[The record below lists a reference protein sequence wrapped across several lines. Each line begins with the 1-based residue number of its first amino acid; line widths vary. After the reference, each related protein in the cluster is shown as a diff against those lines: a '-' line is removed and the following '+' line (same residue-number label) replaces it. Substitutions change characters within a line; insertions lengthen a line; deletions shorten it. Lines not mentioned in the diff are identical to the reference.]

1 MNQQDT
7 FLSHK
12 QSLFVEYY
20 IQTGGNGTAA
30 ARAAGY
36 RGNSATL
43 GAVAHENLNKLHVRG
58 EIARRQKEIQE
69 RLEISTQA
77 KRESLWKIAKECAK
91 YGEISRA
98 EQLETMPNGSQV
110 KTIRIYY
117 SVFDPVAA
125 LKAIRELNRMD
136 GDYAATRNM
145 DSFNRIG
152 T

>member
-1 MNQQDT
+1 MKKDT

-12 QSLFVEYY
+12 QLLFVEHY

-43 GAVAHENLNKLHVRG
+43 GAVSHENLNKPHVRG
-58 EIARRQKEIQE
+58 EIARRQREIRE

-77 KRESLWKIAKECAK
+77 KRESLWKIANECAK
-91 YGEISRA
+91 YEEISRA
-98 EQLETMPNGSQV
+98 EQLETMPDGTRV

-117 SVFDPVAA
+117 SVFDPLAA

-136 GDYAATRNM
+136 GDHAATRNM
-145 DSFNRIG
+145 DSFNRSG